1 MKHASVDKK
10 NPNRYNIYASALSRK
25 GALVIADAADIHFIK
40 AELIVRGVLSGDALV
55 EVNKVIAK
63 YNASDAET
71 ATPSLE
77 RIATLRRIYLALR
90 GERTADIRRGLE
102 QGSAATKWQQR
113 KTKWLPLP
121 EQELENLP

>member
-1 MKHASVDKK
+1 M
-10 NPNRYNIYASALSRK
+10 
-25 GALVIADAADIHFIK
+25 
-40 AELIVRGVLSGDALV
+40 
-55 EVNKVIAK
+55 IAK

-71 ATPSLE
+71 APPSLE

-102 QGSAATKWQQR
+102 QGSATTKWQQR